1 MSQWNNIFKK
11 DADVSEEELL
21 QYLNQELSEAEM
33 QAIEE
38 KMADSAFHQDALEGL
53 AQINNKSSIQSITNS
68 LNQQLSKQ
76 ISRRSKRTKKRPIQ
90 DQQWLIVVVLSVLI
104 LSIVGYLL
112 IHFYR

>member
-11 DADVSEEELL
+11 EADVSEEELL
-21 QYLNQELSEAEM
+21 QYLNQELSDAEM

-38 KMADSAFHQDALEGL
+38 KMADSEFHQDAIDGL
-53 AQINNKSSIQSITNS
+53 AQFKNKSSIQSITNS

-76 ISRRSKRTKKRPIQ
+76 VSRKTKRKKKRILQ
-90 DQQWLIVVVLSVLI
+90 DQQWLIVVVLAVLM
-104 LSIVGYLL
+104 LSIIGYLL

>member
-11 DADVSEEELL
+11 EADVSEEELL
-21 QYLNQELSEAEM
+21 QYLNREISDAEM

-38 KMADSAFHQDALEGL
+38 KMADSAFHQDAIEGL
-53 AQINNKSSIQSITNS
+53 AQFKNKSSIQSTTNT

-76 ISRRSKRTKKRPIQ
+76 VSRNNKRRKKRTLEN
-90 DQQWLIVVVLSVLI
+90 QQWVIIVVLAVLM

-112 IHFYR
+112 IQYYR